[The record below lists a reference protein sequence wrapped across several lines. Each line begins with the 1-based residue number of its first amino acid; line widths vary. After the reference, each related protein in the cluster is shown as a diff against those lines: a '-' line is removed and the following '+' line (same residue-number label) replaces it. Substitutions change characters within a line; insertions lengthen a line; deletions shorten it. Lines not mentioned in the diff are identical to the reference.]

1 MYILL
6 AMLLGFAVSSCSST
20 KDDPTNT
27 DSTISPN
34 SYTSTLVSNFSLG
47 SNSKVL
53 YNLDSVYFSID
64 QDKNLIY
71 NADSLPKG
79 TDVSHL
85 TVSVTFPTAVGKA
98 VFKVKD
104 SKWME
109 KKEVE
114 YTSET
119 TDSIDFTSPVELEVT
134 SQDGKNIRTYSV
146 CVNVHNIKPDSLYWD
161 QRARRDLPNTS
172 GSAKA
177 AKTVAFNGKYA
188 CLVADTYGY
197 VLSFATNPGQGTWE
211 RKTVAFD
218 FTPNVE
224 SLTASSD
231 ALYILSNAGQLY
243 KSTDEGSTW
252 TGCGVIWRS
261 IKGAYAGKVLGV
273 ISDGGEY
280 KHDEYPR
287 GSYTPVALEDEFPVE
302 ASSEFVMANNKW
314 TTTQQGMLVG
324 GIDKNGKT
332 VRAVWGYDGKTWGR
346 IDNETF
352 SPLPAL
358 EGASL
363 VSYASFSN
371 DSVTHRQTKR
381 TTWLVL
387 GGRKADGSMN
397 RATYVSYN
405 QGITW
410 SNGGL
415 ALQLPSYMPSFTG
428 ANAFVVEETM
438 SKKSRAFAPV
448 KPVTQWECPYIY
460 LVGGKNSSGELYNSI
475 WKGVIN
481 QLTFKPLY

>member
-1 MYILL
+1 ML
-6 AMLLGFAVSSCSST
+6 AVMLAFAVSSCNSSS
-20 KDDPTNT
+20 DDPNSDIPTVNT
-27 DSTISPN
+27 
-34 SYTSTLVSNFSLG
+34 YTSTLVSGFSLG

-104 SKWME
+104 SSWME
-109 KKEVE
+109 DKEVE

-119 TDSIDFTSPVELEVT
+119 TDSIDFSSPVELEVT
-134 SQDGKNIRTYSV
+134 SQDGKNVRSYTV
-146 CVNVHNIKPDSLYWD
+146 CVNVHNVKPDSLFWD

-172 GSAKA
+172 GSPKA
-177 AKTVAFNGKYA
+177 EKTVAMNGKYM

-197 VLSFATNPGQGTWE
+197 VFSFATNPGQGTWE
-211 RKTVAFD
+211 NKSVAFD

-224 SLTASSD
+224 SLTATSD

-243 KSTDEGSTW
+243 KSSDEGATW
-252 TGCGVIWRS
+252 TNCGVMWHS
-261 IKGAYAGKVLGV
+261 IKGAYASKLLGV
-273 ISDGGEY
+273 LKDGDEY

-287 GSYTPVALEDEFPVE
+287 GSYTPVAVEDEFPVK

-314 TTTQQGMLVG
+314 TTMQQGMLVG

-332 VRAVWGYDGKTWGR
+332 VCGVWGYDGKNWGR
-346 IDNETF
+346 IDDEALA
-352 SPLPAL
+352 PLPAL

-363 VSYASFSN
+363 VAYASFNN

-387 GGRKADGSMN
+387 GGRKADGTMN
-397 RATYVSYN
+397 RASYVSYN

-410 SNGGL
+410 SNGGM
-415 ALQLPSYMPSFTG
+415 ALQLPSYIPAFVK
-428 ANAFVVEETM
+428 AQAFVVEETVQ
-438 SKKSRAFAPV
+438 KKARTYAPV
-448 KPVTQWECPYIY
+448 KPVTEWQCPYIY
-460 LVGGKNSSGELYNSI
+460 LVGGKNSSGDLYNSI

-481 QLTFKPLY
+481 QLTFKPIY